1 MEIFFD
7 FVLKIFLIDL
17 KHSQIYNISI
27 RAQNRLGQ
35 SRKILSLKAQ
45 TKDVPIEKEELPEIE
60 YSTINLSEKTLDY
73 RLTNSSF
80 ISLKVPLCIRID
92 IYNRSTI
99 CKRIVTSSGLIK
111 LDENDLINVVNVS
124 ICLDHYED
132 YCGKII
138 PVEMSKKN
146 ELFSFFFDV
155 FFFSFFSV

>member
-1 MEIFFD
+1 
-7 FVLKIFLIDL
+7 
-17 KHSQIYNISI
+17 
-27 RAQNRLGQ
+27 
-35 SRKILSLKAQ
+35 
-45 TKDVPIEKEELPEIE
+45 
-60 YSTINLSEKTLDY
+60 
-73 RLTNSSF
+73 LTNSSF

-146 ELFSFFFDV
+146 KLFSFFFDV
-155 FFFSFFSV
+155 FFFSLFCLERDVSFNWIFILIASIIIVFFLILCGLCIFCLIQNHKRRRNINHNISMNILIIS